1 MIVILLLKAYSIILT
16 FYLGN
21 QQKMASQ
28 FKQQIKDLAEDT
40 LDSLTNPVNRQR
52 NLIRAAGLLAVLAI
66 LFLFTMFWW
75 DNTPDKFSPVG
86 NAKKFAIE
94 RQQKIVTGYTSTAT
108 LITLVNSLLDKPGG
122 YLSND
127 LMPPSI
133 WMDNVPNWEFGVL
146 VQIRD
151 FSRALR
157 NDLSRSQSQSLED
170 NDLTIAEPQFNFNS
184 DSWILP
190 STEGEYRLGKKAL
203 ESYLSRLSDSKE
215 KNAQFYARADN
226 LAAWL
231 AIVEKRLGSL
241 SQRLSASVGQVRIN
255 TDLTGDNASQQ
266 STLSPAE
273 IVTKTPWAEIDD
285 IFYETRGSAWALIHL
300 LKAAEHDFSDILKDK
315 NALLSLRQIIREL
328 EATQET
334 IWSPMISNGSGFGFL
349 ANHSLVM
356 ASYISRANAAIIDLR
371 SLLSRG

>member
-1 MIVILLLKAYSIILT
+1 MLVNTSALHRFSQI

-28 FKQQIKDLAEDT
+28 FKQQIKDIAENA
-40 LDSLTNPVNRQR
+40 LDGLTNPVNRQS
-52 NLIRAAGLLAVLAI
+52 NLIRAAAVLVALTI
-66 LFLFTMFWW
+66 IFLSIMFWW
-75 DNTPDKFSPVG
+75 DETPDKFSPVG
-86 NAKKFAIE
+86 NAKQFAIE
-94 RQQKIVTGYTSTAT
+94 RQQKTVTGYTSTAT
-108 LITLVNSLLDKPGG
+108 LITLVHSLLDKPGG

-127 LMPPSI
+127 VMPPSI

-190 STEGEYRLGKKAL
+190 STEGEYRLGLEAL
-203 ESYLSRLSDSKE
+203 ESYLARLSDNKE

-255 TDLTGDNASQQ
+255 TDLAGDNASQQ
-266 STLSPAE
+266 STPSPEE

-300 LKAAEHDFSDILKDK
+300 LKAAEHDFSDVLEDK

-334 IWSPMISNGSGFGFL
+334 VWSPMISNGSGFGFL